1 MKTVVFP
8 GSFDP
13 FTLGHA
19 NLVERALRIFDQV
32 IIAVGYNVA
41 KPSWIPVNERV
52 RAVQELYQTEPRV
65 QVMSY
70 NNLTVDFAKENNA
83 GFILRG
89 VRTMQDYEYELQMAD
104 INRMLDGIETVV
116 LFTDS
121 ALSSISSSRVRELHH
136 FGRDMSQYLPEGLKY
151 NI

>member
-19 NLVERALRIFDQV
+19 NLVERALRIFDRV
-32 IIAVGYNVA
+32 IIAVGYNVD
-41 KPSWIPVNERV
+41 KQGWIPVDERV
-52 RAVQELYQTEPRV
+52 RAVQELYLEESRV
-65 QVMSY
+65 KVMSY
-70 NNLTVDFAKENNA
+70 NNLTVDFAKENNV

-89 VRTMQDYEYELQMAD
+89 VRTMQDYEYERQMAD
-104 INRMLDGIETVV
+104 INHTLDGIETVV
-116 LFTDS
+116 LFTDNT
-121 ALSSISSSRVRELHH
+121 LSGISSSTVRELHH
-136 FGRDMSQYLPEGLKY
+136 FGRDIARFLPEGLKY